1 MAEKLLST
9 PPVKSV
15 HTGLATAESALTSA
29 GSNGKHSNG
38 TARFLDGS
46 VVPLG
51 AIEPPRGDEV
61 TSRLATVLRVLA
73 RATAEACGVDR
84 CSIFVPKG
92 DVLLPVMSQFAG
104 GASRR
109 ELWQTFKSLETRVQL
124 ETAGIAAEV
133 LGARRPRLVVD
144 VPNDPRGPAEWK
156 RVGAVTMLLVPLVRD
171 DTVIGLVVL
180 DSVAPTIDARQRRR
194 ASQLAR
200 AIMLAIDSS
209 GSAREMRSRLRASE
223 TMLSVGRTIGSTL
236 ELQEVVRR
244 ITREAAQAVRAD
256 SAVIY
261 LMTENSDRLLP
272 YAAYHIQK

>member
-61 TSRLATVLRVLA
+61 TSRLATVLRVL
-73 RATAEACGVDR
+73 EQKGV
-84 CSIFVPKG
+84 
-92 DVLLPVMSQFAG
+92 VLLPFMSQFAG
-104 GASRR
+104 GSARS
-109 ELWQTFKSLETRVQL
+109 ELWQTFKPLETRVQL

-144 VPNDPRGPAEWK
+144 VPNDPRVPAEWK
-156 RVGAVTMLLVPLVRD
+156 RFGAVTLLLVPLVRD

-200 AIMLAIDSS
+200 AIMLAIDN
-209 GSAREMRSRLRASE
+209 GSPA
-223 TMLSVGRTIGSTL
+223 
-236 ELQEVVRR
+236 
-244 ITREAAQAVRAD
+244 
-256 SAVIY
+256 
-261 LMTENSDRLLP
+261 
-272 YAAYHIQK
+272 IQ